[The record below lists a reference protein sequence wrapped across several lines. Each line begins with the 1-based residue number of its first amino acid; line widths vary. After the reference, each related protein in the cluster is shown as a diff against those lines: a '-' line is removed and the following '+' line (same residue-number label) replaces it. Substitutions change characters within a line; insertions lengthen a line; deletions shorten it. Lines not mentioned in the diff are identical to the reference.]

1 MQQRKKS
8 SKKVTSWEVVGAQ
21 LAEFRR
27 SAGLTQPQLADT
39 AKVGE
44 DTLASIEQGRRR
56 LKADLAELLDTIL
69 NTKRALATAVSK
81 IPDRE
86 RYPAFAQDFVEHEQE
101 SVTLLS
107 YGNQVIPGLLQ
118 TPAYV
123 TTLYANLYPPL
134 SSAETDEAIQARLDR
149 QVLLEREEPPMMNF
163 IIEECVLHR
172 HMGEP
177 EMMRQQIVHLR
188 RCADLPF
195 LGLQVM
201 LTDTDA
207 HAGLAGPLVLL
218 ETPDHDHLAYIEG
231 QHNGFLVDDPNM
243 VSSYQ
248 QEYGMLRS
256 QALSPQKTKRL
267 LDTLLE

>member
-1 MQQRKKS
+1 MGSGIRPS
-8 SKKVTSWEVVGAQ
+8 PRTSWSTSRASDAALVREPGDP
-21 LAEFRR
+21 R
-27 SAGLTQPQLADT
+27 PPPDT
-39 AKVGE
+39 RV
-44 DTLASIEQGRRR
+44 RHH
-56 LKADLAELLDTIL
+56 
-69 NTKRALATAVSK
+69 AVRK
-81 IPDRE
+81 
-86 RYPAFAQDFVEHEQE
+86 
-101 SVTLLS
+101 T
-107 YGNQVIPGLLQ
+107 
-118 TPAYV
+118 
-123 TTLYANLYPPL
+123 YPPL

-149 QVLLEREEPPMMNF
+149 QVLLKREEPPMMNF

-177 EMMRQQIVHLR
+177 EMMRQQIAHLAVR
-188 RCADLPF
+188 RSPF

-201 LTDTDA
+201 LTGTDA

-248 QEYGMLRS
+248 RIWDAAVAGP
-256 QALSPQKTKRL
+256 LSPKDKRL